1 MPHSEDAPTP
11 RISAAPPVRFGL
23 LGTGPW
29 AHSTHAPA
37 LDAHPAVE
45 FAGVW
50 GRRPDAAADLA
61 GRFGTRPY
69 DDVDALFAD
78 CDAVAV
84 ALPPDV
90 QAPLA
95 VRAAE
100 AGCHLL
106 LDKPVA
112 TTAAAAADVAGAA
125 ARSGVA
131 SVVFFTLR
139 FSTTTADWTE
149 AQAASGGWLLGR
161 ADWLSPVF
169 GGADS
174 PYTASPWRREKGA
187 LWDVGPHALSV
198 LLPVLGDVTEV
209 SAVAGPGDTVHLA
222 LRHEGGASSTVT
234 VSHTVPPA
242 AAGVTAE
249 VRGPSG
255 VAVLPSRDEPPAEAF
270 GCAVDALLASV
281 RTGEPHPCDLRL
293 GRRVTE
299 ILAHAEAAVGTSRE
313 GREAREAREAV
324 STGR

>member
-1 MPHSEDAPTP
+1 MK
-11 RISAAPPVRFGL
+11 FGL

-29 AHSTHAPA
+29 AGNTHGPGLA
-37 LDAHPAVE
+37 AHKEVE
-45 FAGVW
+45 LTGVW
-50 GRRPDAAADLA
+50 GRRPEAARDLA
-61 GRFGTRPY
+61 GRLETRAY
-69 DDVDALFAD
+69 DDVDALLTD

-112 TTAAAAADVAGAA
+112 TTPEGAQRVTDAVTAA
-125 ARSGVA
+125 GVA

-139 FSTTTADWTE
+139 FSEPTAAWIDE
-149 AQAASGGWLLGR
+149 QAGTDGWLVGR

-198 LLPVLGDVTEV
+198 LLPVLGDVPNLEGV
-209 SAVAGPGDTVHLA
+209 RAARGIGDTVHLT
-222 LRHEGGASSTVT
+222 LRHADGISSTST
-234 VSHTVPPA
+234 LSHSVPPA

-249 VRGPSG
+249 LRGAAG
-255 VAVLPSRDEPPAEAF
+255 VAELPRRDEPAVDAF
-270 GCAVDALLASV
+270 ARAVDALADAA
-281 RTGEPHPCDLRL
+281 RTGAAHACDVRFAQ
-293 GRRVTE
+293 RVTE
-299 ILAHAEAAVGTSRE
+299 ILARAESVLD
-313 GREAREAREAV
+313 
-324 STGR
+324 

>member
-1 MPHSEDAPTP
+1 MPHRSDAARHPSP
-11 RISAAPPVRFGL
+11 DAGPLRFGL

-29 AHSTHAPA
+29 AASTHAPA
-37 LDAHPAVE
+37 LRAHPDVE
-45 FAGVW
+45 FVGVW
-50 GRRPDAAADLA
+50 GRRAEAADVLA
-61 GRFGTRPY
+61 ERFGTRRY
-69 DDVDALFAD
+69 DEVDALLDD

-112 TTAAAAADVAGAA
+112 TEPRAAAHIADAAE
-125 ARSGVA
+125 RNRVA

-139 FSTTTADWTE
+139 FATATADWID
-149 AQAASGGWLLGR
+149 ARAAADGWLLGR

-174 PYTASPWRREKGA
+174 PYSASPWRQEKGA

-209 SAVAGPGDTVHLA
+209 AAAAGPGDTVHLT
-222 LRHEGGASSTVT
+222 LRHEGGASSTVS
-234 VSHTVPPA
+234 VSHTVPPE

-249 VRGPSG
+249 VRGPAG
-255 VAVLPSRDEPPAEAF
+255 VATLPERDAPPTEAF
-270 GCAVDALLASV
+270 ANAVDALRDAA
-281 RTGEPHPCDLRL
+281 RTGVPHDCDVHM

-299 ILAHAEAAVGTSRE
+299 ILARAEAELDTP
-313 GREAREAREAV
+313 GRAAGARPV

>member
-1 MPHSEDAPTP
+1 M
-11 RISAAPPVRFGL
+11 RFGL

-29 AHSTHAPA
+29 ALRTHGPA
-37 LDAHPAVE
+37 LAAHKDVE
-45 FAGVW
+45 LTGVW
-50 GRRPDAAADLA
+50 GRRSEAARELADGL
-61 GRFGTRPY
+61 GTRTY
-69 DDVDALFAD
+69 DDVDALLTD

-112 TTAAAAADVAGAA
+112 TTPGAA
-125 ARSGVA
+125 RQVSEAVDAAGVA

-139 FSTTTADWTE
+139 FSEPTAAWIE
-149 AQAASGGWLLGR
+149 EQAATGGWLTGR

-198 LLPVLGDVTEV
+198 LLPVLGDVAELESV
-209 SAVAGPGDTVHLA
+209 RAGRGTGDTVHMI
-222 LRHEGGASSTVT
+222 LRHAEGASSTCT
-234 VSHTVPPA
+234 LSHSVPPA

-249 VRGPSG
+249 VRGAAG
-255 VAVLPSRDEPPAEAF
+255 AAALPVREEPPVDAF
-270 GCAVDALLASV
+270 VRAVDALTESA
-281 RTGEPHPCDLRL
+281 RTGRAHACDVRFAQ
-293 GRRVTE
+293 RVTE
-299 ILAHAEAAVGTSRE
+299 ILASAEAALRQ
-313 GREAREAREAV
+313 
-324 STGR
+324 